1 MERAIF
7 QFGCSLAYIRM
18 ELTMRIR
25 PALKPD
31 LGAITSIYSH
41 YVRNSTSTFEIE
53 APGIAE
59 MADDGLKSR
68 PRDFRISLPMSQ
80 VWSPGYAYAGPYR
93 PRPAYR
99 FTVEDSVY
107 VHPEY
112 VGRGIGGTLLA
123 AVIDGCRVSGCQ
135 QMIAIIGDTGNIASV
150 RLHVSHDFRTVGTL
164 ECVGLKFGR
173 WVDTVIMQRALQPD
187 PVAAPS
193 H

>member
-31 LGAITSIYSH
+31 LGAITTIYSH

-59 MADDGLKSR
+59 MARRWSEIATQGL
-68 PRDFRISLPMSQ
+68 PYLVAD
-80 VWSPGYAYAGPYR
+80 VAGVVAGYAYAGPYR

-164 ECVGLKFGR
+164 ERVGLKFGR
-173 WVDTVIMQRALQPD
+173 WVDTVIMQRSLQPD